1 MLLCNRIVTSLI
13 LTLLTANLVL
23 SQDAQAAEVAAPDA
37 VAIDAAPD
45 AEGVDADMAKRHA
58 AFEEKLSGSSLVGRF
73 TTKSGDD
80 DGKELK
86 EERYDIT
93 SVKKMKNGDYWII
106 KTRIRYGKRDLTV
119 PVPVEVKWAG
129 DVAVIQLNNVPV
141 PGLGTFDSHVLI
153 NGDQYAGTWRHDKVG
168 GHLFGRIEKTEE
180 ALAE

>member
-1 MLLCNRIVTSLI
+1 MKLLCNRIVTSLV
-13 LTLLTANLVL
+13 LTLISANLVL
-23 SQDAQAAEVAAPDA
+23 AQDAQIVEVAAA
-37 VAIDAAPD
+37 DAAISTAAGAD
-45 AEGVDADMAKRHA
+45 GVDAETAKRHT

-73 TTKSGDD
+73 TTKSDDD

-129 DVAVIQLNNVPV
+129 DVAVIQLNDVLV

-180 ALAE
+180 EVAE